1 MKVSCTGAKPVS
13 SIHSIYRYI
22 CMRVF
27 ICIFK
32 RICMYE
38 SILHWSQTC
47 EFYTLY
53 SYIYTGWR
61 RLIGSPKL
69 QIIFHKRANKY
80 RSLLRKMTYQDMGP
94 YESSPPCMYVCI
106 HVYVNVYVYIHRY
119 TYTCIFS
126 YRRYIYIYVYIHI
139 DCTGAKP
146 VSSIHYIYIYI
157 CMYVCIC
164 IFECMCIYT

>member
-1 MKVSCTGAKPVS
+1 MYIYIYIYVNIFVY
-13 SIHSIYRYI
+13 IHVNIYRYI

-80 RSLLRKMTYQDMGP
+80 RSLLRKETCKLRRRRHLCPTPQTFVALRNEYTHTNIHIHKHTHTHAHTHTHTHIYTHIHTYTDAHTQ
-94 YESSPPCMYVCI
+94 
-106 HVYVNVYVYIHRY
+106 NAY
-119 TYTCIFS
+119 TY
-126 YRRYIYIYVYIHI
+126 
-139 DCTGAKP
+139 KP
-146 VSSIHYIYIYI
+146 TI
-157 CMYVCIC
+157 
-164 IFECMCIYT
+164 